1 MLDSFRRTTDEI
13 HYKMAQDFFLDLYN
27 KGYIYEKV
35 IDQLYCD
42 ECKRSLPDRYV
53 EGTCPYCESEGAR
66 GDQCEVCGR
75 HLNPTDL
82 VEPHCLICDST
93 PHIAQ

>member
-1 MLDSFRRTTDEI
+1 MKYI
-13 HYKMAQDFFLDLYN
+13 IKWHKDFFLDLYN

-66 GDQCEVCGR
+66 EDQCEVSWSSR
-75 HLNPTDL
+75 K
-82 VEPHCLICDST
+82 SYRSS
-93 PHIAQ
+93 